1 VESANGDI
9 RLILGQL
16 QMVRLR
22 SAALSYED
30 VKGRL
35 GAAKDADMSPF
46 ECARRLLEPGT
57 ERLPLYERLDWVFMD
72 MDLVPLLVQVGGQGS
87 GLCMVLLVLL
97 GAVSG

>member
-1 VESANGDI
+1 
-9 RLILGQL
+9 
-16 QMVRLR
+16 MVRLR